1 MRATQLLAPT
11 LRENPAEAEIAS
23 HQLLVR
29 AGFIRKVAAGIY
41 TYLPL
46 AWQVIKKITQIVKE
60 EMDRVGGQE
69 MLMPII
75 QPAEIW
81 HESGRWEVYG
91 PELFRL
97 QDRHNRDFCL
107 GPTHE
112 EIITNLIRNEVNS
125 YRQLPLYLYQIQ
137 NKYRDEKRPRFG
149 LMRGREFIMKD
160 LYSFDRDEAGLENS
174 YQKMF
179 QAYLRIFKRC
189 GLQVFPVEAEAGA
202 IGGKD
207 THEFMVLAQAGEAA
221 IVFCTRQSCG
231 YASNVERAAS
241 PVQYSVQGQAP
252 YVFNPEELL
261 PLTEVYTPNMRTVD
275 EVTAFLGVP
284 AQRLIKSLLYE
295 TEKGVVAA
303 IIRGDREL
311 NEVKLQKV
319 LNVQL
324 IELAGAEA
332 VERITKAGVGYT
344 GPVSLEGVQL
354 IADPEVMAL
363 ENAVSGANKNDTH
376 LVNVNAERDF
386 KPDLI
391 ADLRLVKAG
400 DPCPNCLCPLKEAK
414 GIEVGQTFK
423 LGEKYS
429 RVLGANYLDENG
441 QQRPIVMGC
450 YGIGITRTMAAVVEQ
465 SHDEN
470 GIIWPVSIAPFHVVI
485 IPVNHKD
492 NQQVDIA
499 ESIYNLLQ
507 RVGIEVVLDDRPER
521 AGVKFKDA
529 DLIGYPWRV
538 VVGNKTVENGKVELR
553 NRATKEEGFFSPEEI
568 VGALN
573 LTPLHPYKDL

>member
-1 MRATQLLAPT
+1 VRATQLLAPT

-46 AWQVIKKITQIVKE
+46 AWQVIKKIIKIVRE
-60 EMDRVGGQE
+60 EMDRAGGQE
-69 MLMPII
+69 ILMPII

-81 HESGRWEVYG
+81 HESGRWDVYG

-112 EIITNLIRNEVNS
+112 EIITDLIRNEVNS
-125 YRQLPLYLYQIQ
+125 YRQLPLCLYQIQ

-160 LYSFDRDEAGLENS
+160 LYSFDRDGAGLENS

-207 THEFMVLAQAGEAA
+207 THEFMVLAEAGEAT
-221 IVFCTRQSCG
+221 IVFCSRQSCG
-231 YASNVERAAS
+231 YASNVEKAAS
-241 PVQYSVQGQAP
+241 PVQNSVQYSAQGQAS
-252 YVFNPEELL
+252 YAGDSEQLL
-261 PLTEVYTPNMRTVD
+261 PLTEVYTPNMRTV
-275 EVTAFLGVP
+275 EEITTFLNVP

-295 TEKGVVAA
+295 TERGIVAA
-303 IIRGDREL
+303 LIRGDREL

-319 LNVQL
+319 LDVRKA
-324 IELAGAEA
+324 ELAGAET
-332 VERITKAGVGYT
+332 VERITKAGVGFT
-344 GPVSLEGVQL
+344 GPVNLEGVQL
-354 IADPEVMAL
+354 IADPEVMAIK
-363 ENAVSGANKNDTH
+363 NAVSGANKNNTH

-386 KPDLI
+386 KPGLI

-400 DPCPNCLCPLKEAK
+400 DLCPNCLFPLKEAK

-429 RVLGANYLDENG
+429 RTLGANYLDENG
-441 QQRPIVMGC
+441 QQKPLIMGC

-465 SHDEN
+465 CHDEN
-470 GIIWPVSIAPFHVVI
+470 GIIWPVSIAPFHAVI
-485 IPVNHKD
+485 IPVNQKD
-492 NQQVDIA
+492 NRQVDIA

-507 RVGIEVVLDDRPER
+507 STGIEVVLDDRPER

-529 DLIGYPWRV
+529 DLIGYPWRI
-538 VVGNKTVENGKVELR
+538 VVGNKAVENGKVELR
-553 NRATKEEGFFSPEEI
+553 NRATKEEGLFSPEEI

-573 LTPLHPYKDL
+573 LTPLHP

>member
-11 LRENPAEAEIAS
+11 LRENPAEAEITS

-46 AWQVIKKITQIVKE
+46 AWQVIKKISKIVRE
-60 EMDRVGGQE
+60 EMDRAGGQE
-69 MLMPII
+69 ILMPII

-81 HESGRWEVYG
+81 YESGRWEVYG

-112 EIITNLIRNEVNS
+112 EIITDLIRNEVNS

-202 IGGKD
+202 IGGRD
-207 THEFMVLAQAGEAA
+207 THEFMVLAEAGEAT
-221 IVFCTRQSCG
+221 IVFCSRQSCG
-231 YASNVERAAS
+231 YASNVEKAVS
-241 PVQYSVQGQAP
+241 PVQCSAQGRAS
-252 YVFNPEELL
+252 YAGDSGELL
-261 PLTEVYTPNMRTVD
+261 PLKEVHTPNMRTV
-275 EVTAFLGVP
+275 EEITAFLNVP

-295 TEKGVVAA
+295 TEKGIVAA
-303 IIRGDREL
+303 LIRGDREL

-319 LNVQL
+319 LDVQQAD
-324 IELAGAEA
+324 LAGAET
-332 VERITKAGVGYT
+332 VERITKAGVGFT

-354 IADPEVMAL
+354 VADPEVMAIK
-363 ENAVSGANKNDTH
+363 NAVSGANKNDTH

-386 KPDLI
+386 KPGLI

-400 DPCPNCLCPLKEAK
+400 DLCPDCLFPLKEAK

-429 RVLGANYLDENG
+429 RTLGANYLDENG
-441 QQRPIVMGC
+441 RQKPLVMGC

-470 GIIWPVSIAPFHVVI
+470 GIIWPVSIAPFHAVI
-485 IPVNHKD
+485 IPVNQKD
-492 NQQVDIA
+492 SRQVDIA
-499 ESIYNLLQ
+499 ESIYNLLKST
-507 RVGIEVVLDDRPER
+507 GIEVVLDDRPER

-529 DLIGYPWRV
+529 DLIGYPWRI
-538 VVGNKTVENGKVELR
+538 VVGNKAVENGKVELR
-553 NRATKEEGFFSPEEI
+553 NRATKEEGLFSPEEI
-568 VGALN
+568 VGVLN
-573 LTPLHPYKDL
+573 LTPYT

>member
-46 AWQVIKKITQIVKE
+46 AWQVIKKIIKIVRE
-60 EMDRVGGQE
+60 EMDRAGGQE
-69 MLMPII
+69 ILMPII

-81 HESGRWEVYG
+81 HESGRWDVYG

-112 EIITNLIRNEVNS
+112 EIITDLIRNEVNS
-125 YRQLPLYLYQIQ
+125 YRQLPLCLYQIQ

-160 LYSFDRDEAGLENS
+160 LYSFDRDGAGLENS

-207 THEFMVLAQAGEAA
+207 THEFMVLAEAGEAT
-221 IVFCTRQSCG
+221 IVFCSRQSCG
-231 YASNVERAAS
+231 YASNVEKAAS
-241 PVQYSVQGQAP
+241 PVQNSVQYSAQGQAS
-252 YVFNPEELL
+252 YAGDSEQLL
-261 PLTEVYTPNMRTVD
+261 PLTEVYTPNMRTV
-275 EVTAFLGVP
+275 EEITTFLNVP

-295 TEKGVVAA
+295 TERGIVAA
-303 IIRGDREL
+303 LIRGDREL

-319 LNVQL
+319 LDVRKA
-324 IELAGAEA
+324 ELAGAET
-332 VERITKAGVGYT
+332 VERITKAGVGFT
-344 GPVSLEGVQL
+344 GPVNLEGVQL
-354 IADPEVMAL
+354 IADPEVMAIK
-363 ENAVSGANKNDTH
+363 NAVSGANKNNTH

-386 KPDLI
+386 KPGLI

-400 DPCPNCLCPLKEAK
+400 DLCPNCLFPLKEAK

-429 RVLGANYLDENG
+429 RTLGANYLDENG
-441 QQRPIVMGC
+441 QQKPLIMGC

-465 SHDEN
+465 CHDEN
-470 GIIWPVSIAPFHVVI
+470 GIIWPVSIAPFHAVI
-485 IPVNHKD
+485 IPVNQKD
-492 NQQVDIA
+492 NRQVDIA

-507 RVGIEVVLDDRPER
+507 STGIEVVLDDRPER

-529 DLIGYPWRV
+529 DLIGYPWRI
-538 VVGNKTVENGKVELR
+538 VVGNKAVENGKVELR
-553 NRATKEEGFFSPEEI
+553 NRATKEEGLFSPEEI

-573 LTPLHPYKDL
+573 LTPLHP

>member
-1 MRATQLLAPT
+1 
-11 LRENPAEAEIAS
+11 
-23 HQLLVR
+23 
-29 AGFIRKVAAGIY
+29 
-41 TYLPL
+41 
-46 AWQVIKKITQIVKE
+46 
-60 EMDRVGGQE
+60 
-69 MLMPII
+69 MPII

-112 EIITNLIRNEVNS
+112 EIITDLIRNEVNS
-125 YRQLPLYLYQIQ
+125 YRQLPLCLYQIQ

-207 THEFMVLAQAGEAA
+207 THEFMVLAETGEAT
-221 IVFCTRQSCG
+221 IVFCSRQSCG
-231 YASNVERAAS
+231 YASNVEKAAS
-241 PVQYSVQGQAP
+241 PVQYSAQGRAS
-252 YVFNPEELL
+252 YAGDSEELL
-261 PLTEVYTPNMRTVD
+261 PLKEVYTPNIRTV
-275 EVTAFLGVP
+275 EEITAFLNVP

-295 TEKGVVAA
+295 TEKGIVAA
-303 IIRGDREL
+303 LIRGDREL

-319 LNVQL
+319 LDVQRV
-324 IELAGAEA
+324 ELAGAET
-332 VERITKAGVGYT
+332 VERITKAGVGFT
-344 GPVSLEGVQL
+344 GPVNLEGVQL
-354 IADPEVMAL
+354 IADPEVMAVK
-363 ENAVSGANKNDTH
+363 NAVSGANKNDTH

-386 KPDLI
+386 KPGLI

-400 DPCPNCLCPLKEAK
+400 DPCPDCLFPLKEAK

-429 RVLGANYLDENG
+429 RTLGANYLDENG
-441 QQRPIVMGC
+441 RQKPLVMGC

-465 SHDEN
+465 RHDEN
-470 GIIWPVSIAPFHVVI
+470 GIIWPVSIAPFHAVI
-485 IPVNHKD
+485 IPVNQKD
-492 NQQVDIA
+492 NRQVDIA

-507 RVGIEVVLDDRPER
+507 STGIEVVLDDRPER

-529 DLIGYPWRV
+529 DLIGYPWRI
-538 VVGNKTVENGKVELR
+538 VVGNKAVEKGKVELR
-553 NRATKEEGFFSPEEI
+553 NRATKEEGLFSPQEI

-573 LTPLHPYKDL
+573 LTPYT